1 MRAKQLKRQAIAQNK
16 QKNRGNQVL
25 NTYVKQTDWYLV
37 ALVLVL
43 VIFGCVMVY
52 SASMYSAEHNY
63 GDAYFFL
70 KKQVIGAVLGLMCM
84 CALRFVPY
92 TFLYKVR
99 YIALIVSVLVLVVV
113 LIPGVGKES
122 YGARRWINLGFF
134 TIQAS
139 EIAKFGF
146 IIFTAGYLAQMR
158 KRVKTFVGILPV
170 LCVAIVLCGLIMLEP
185 NMSITMCM
193 VMLTFVML
201 FVGGIRAKHVALLSV
216 PTLLGAV
223 GLILAKPYRMAR
235 LMAFLNPWASV
246 QGEGFQLVQSLYA
259 LGSGGWFGVGLFNS
273 RQKYLFLPFS
283 ESDFIFSI
291 IGEELGWV
299 GCLCVLAVFM
309 LFILRGIKIALK
321 SKDRFGTYL
330 ATGITA
336 IIAIQ
341 VVINVAVVTGSIP
354 PTGLPLPFISS
365 GSSALI
371 VFMSAMGVLL
381 NISANSQTP
390 LFTVV
395 ETKTLRKR
403 IQRKKLV
410 EPLQI

>member
-1 MRAKQLKRQAIAQNK
+1 MPQP
-16 QKNRGNQVL
+16 KNNVEHKPSKTLRMPMW
-25 NTYVKQTDWYLV
+25 VKQTDWVLLG
-37 ALVLVL
+37 LVLAL
-43 VIFGCVMVY
+43 VIFGCIMVY
-52 SASMYSAEHNY
+52 SASMYIAEKNY

-70 KKQVIGAVLGLMCM
+70 KKQIVGAVLGLVAMCI
-84 CALRFVPY
+84 LRFVPY
-92 TFLYKVR
+92 KFLYKIR
-99 YIALIVSVLVLVVV
+99 YVALAVSVLVLVVV
-113 LIPGVGKES
+113 LIPGVGKTS

-146 IIFTAGYLAQMR
+146 IIFCAGYLTQMR
-158 KRVKTFVGILPV
+158 KQIKSFLGILPV

-201 FVGGIRAKHVALLSV
+201 FVGGIRAKHVLLLSV
-216 PTLLGAV
+216 PTVLGAV
-223 GLILAKPYRMAR
+223 GLLVAKPYRMAR

-259 LGSGGWFGVGLFNS
+259 LGSGGWFGVGLFQS

-283 ESDFIFSI
+283 ESDFIFSV
-291 IGEELGWV
+291 IGEELGWI
-299 GCLCVLAVFM
+299 GCLCLLAAFM
-309 LFILRGIKIALK
+309 LLIVRGVKIALK

-341 VVINVAVVTGSIP
+341 VLVNVAVVTGSIP

-371 VFMSAMGVLL
+371 VFMAAMGVLL
-381 NISANSQTP
+381 NVSANSQTP
-390 LFTVV
+390 LFVV
-395 ETKTLRKR
+395 EALPELRK
-403 IQRKKLV
+403 KKRNTKHV
-410 EPLQI
+410 